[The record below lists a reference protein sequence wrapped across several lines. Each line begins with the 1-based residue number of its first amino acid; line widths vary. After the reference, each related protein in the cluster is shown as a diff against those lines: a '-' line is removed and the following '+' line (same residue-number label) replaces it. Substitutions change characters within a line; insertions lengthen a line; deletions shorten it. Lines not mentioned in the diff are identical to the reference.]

1 MRLRKSIFLVFGFIL
16 VVAIVAYVVR
26 GKRPLSANEEEVVL
40 VKRGDVILKATET
53 GSLEPANTVE
63 IKSEQSGEVKRLLVR
78 AGDAVKT
85 GQPLAAIQ
93 QESNQAKR
101 VAEARAAI
109 EEERLDWEE
118 AQRKH
123 ERVAELFEKGFVAR
137 KEMEETEKDKSNAK
151 IKYDLARRQLL
162 LTLGGNQALY
172 EKYLKRDLT
181 DQTADE
187 FTIYAPLSG
196 TVIEIEVA
204 EGEIVSSGTSTVT
217 GGTTLMR
224 IADLSRMWVKTKIN
238 EVNISQVR
246 EGQPVEVRLDAILGH
261 LYQGK
266 VVKISRKGEKVNNV
280 VTYEVT
286 IGLLDS
292 DPRLMP
298 SMTANVDIITR
309 VARNVLY
316 LPLIAIVQEGGSDAV
331 TVRLSGGEIVTKP
344 IKVAFKN
351 ETVAVADDGIH
362 EGDQLLLPKGDR
374 KENSR

>member
-1 MRLRKSIFLVFGFIL
+1 MFWVFGLIL
-16 VVAIVAYVVR
+16 VVTIGVYVVR
-26 GKRPLSANEEEVVL
+26 GNKRHLSANEEEVAL

-53 GSLEPANTVE
+53 GSLEPEHTVE

-78 AGDAVKT
+78 AGDTVKA
-85 GQPLAAIQ
+85 GQPLVAIQ

-101 VAEARAAI
+101 VAESRAAV
-109 EEERLDWEE
+109 EEERLDWEGAE
-118 AQRKH
+118 REH
-123 ERVAELFEKGFVAR
+123 ERVTELFEKGFVAR
-137 KEMEETEKDKSNAK
+137 KEMEEAEKDKINAK
-151 IKYDLARRQLL
+151 IKYDLAKRQLL

-172 EKYLKRDLT
+172 QKYLKRDLT
-181 DQTADE
+181 DQSADE

-196 TVIEIEVA
+196 TVIDIEVS

-224 IADLSRMWVKTKIN
+224 IADLSRMWVKMKIN

-246 EGQPVEVRLDAILGH
+246 EGQPVEVRLDAVPGH

-286 IGLLDS
+286 IGLLGS

-309 VARNVLY
+309 VAKNVLY
-316 LPLIAIVQEGGSDAV
+316 LPLTAIVQKGGSDAV
-331 TVRLSGGEIVTKP
+331 TVRLPGGEIVTKP
-344 IKVAFKN
+344 IDVVFKN
-351 ETVAVADDGIH
+351 ETVAVVEDGMH
-362 EGDQLLLPKGDR
+362 EGDQILLPKGDR